1 MIENKIA
8 IDGAPDDGVGHTNV
22 GPDVLERYKEASDLL
37 AQFKVRPLTSGTD
50 PRERLYLVAF
60 DGTGNSKFNDPMH
73 ATNVA
78 KIYDELIGE
87 DGNRF
92 SHFTGTYIEGSGTQK
107 DFFEAKLD
115 AVRGSSYKANIER
128 AYERLVIQANR
139 WAAKDSDID
148 VRVKSIGFSR
158 GASQVPGFA
167 RLLHERG
174 IPDLESKVTQ
184 PDGSFRYDRY
194 IGEPGKVL
202 QAVGLFDPVATGVPL
217 DFDRRLPPSV
227 ISGLQITAMDEKR
240 MLFLSDEVIPPG
252 LSEDG
257 RFLNLQVPGAHS
269 DVGGGYGR
277 DGLSIRCG
285 NLMRDYCNAL
295 SAVPYLQK
303 KHEPTDVR
311 LNVIHRSKEGEMI
324 FRLDPRDAVRGTPEG
339 TSRILFPA
347 DAGHAGSVPHL
358 PEPVDKRL
366 LEGLPSKPVAIGE
379 TKLTSDRPSLGPAT
393 NEAINEA
400 GRSVP
405 LAPKVVRGLGA
416 VTSVVDTVNV
426 ARDVRERLDD
436 GNETSA
442 NSHMLHFASRNA
454 AGWAGIQAGL
464 LAGGAMGIESGPG
477 LLVTGGLGGLAGG
490 VVGDRLADAVDAY
503 RIHHQ
508 RGRDGRPWVLNE
520 SSVWELDM
528 PPVPGVP
535 NWKPERASGEEASW
549 LDYQASSMATEMA
562 LGRDYAPKDPYVQ
575 LSSQRDTPSL
585 RDAPWKHDPQTHQWS
600 RDVAVGWQ
608 EHGHMLR
615 RREVASPERAAQ
627 LDEAAER
634 TIMENLAESSRSVAM
649 RYQATYEHE
658 GWGRHGPMPEVV
670 SRALAKPME
679 KVMASDGH
687 GYTRDGEGEWS
698 RPGWFGSTSHPEGL
712 VKEELDAS
720 EHLTRMAISAE
731 PAWETQSSTP
741 SRLDSV
747 GHPDHSLYLQTRRR
761 VVELDASLGRQPDQ
775 HTDNIASALV
785 VQARMEGLSRIDKVW
800 LTPDGTKMWGEQFSP
815 RGEEYTWESKYL
827 QVMTKEANTPM
838 EQSGARWPEAM
849 RMFEQQEQQ
858 EADLKQQRLQERMT
872 ERSIGGPSMSR

>member
-1 MIENKIA
+1 MNKEKLA
-8 IDGAPDDGVGHTNV
+8 IDGAPDDGVGHTLA
-22 GPDVLERYKEASDLL
+22 GPDVLAKYKDASDHL
-37 AQFKVRPLTSGTD
+37 ARFKVHPLTNGNN
-50 PRERLYLVAF
+50 PNERLYLVAF
-60 DGTGNSKFNDPMH
+60 DGTGNNKFRDPLR

-78 KIYDELIGE
+78 KIYDELMGSNVVRSGQAGAI
-87 DGNRF
+87 
-92 SHFTGTYIEGSGTQK
+92 YIQGPGTQK
-107 DFFEAKLD
+107 DFIKATLD
-115 AVRGSSYKANIER
+115 AARGSSYESNINDAYHFLVHRAN
-128 AYERLVIQANR
+128 Q
-139 WAAKDSDID
+139 WAAENPNVD
-148 VRVKSIGFSR
+148 VRVNSIGFSR

-167 RLLHERG
+167 RLLHEKG
-174 IPDLESKVTQ
+174 IPDLNSRFVL
-184 PDGSFRYDRY
+184 PDGQVVYDRY
-194 IGEPGKVL
+194 ISEPGKVV

-217 DFDRRLPPSV
+217 NFDRRLPPSV
-227 ISGLQITAMDEKR
+227 ISGFQITAMDEKR
-240 MLFLSDEVIPPG
+240 MLFPVDEILPPG
-252 LSEDG
+252 PSEDG
-257 RFLNLQVPGAHS
+257 RFLNVMVPGAHS

-303 KHEPTDVR
+303 EHEPTDVR
-311 LNVIHRSKEGEMI
+311 LNVIHQSKEGELI
-324 FRLDPRDAVRGTPEG
+324 FRLDPRDAVRGTPSG
-339 TSRILFPA
+339 TNRVLFPPE
-347 DAGHAGSVPHL
+347 AGHAASVPHF

-379 TKLTSDRPSLGPAT
+379 PKLTSDRPPLGFASDD
-393 NEAINEA
+393 AINRA

-405 LAPKVVRGLGA
+405 LAPKVTRGLGGVISA
-416 VTSVVDTVNV
+416 VDAVNV
-426 ARDVRERLDD
+426 ARDVRERLAD
-436 GNETSA
+436 GNETA
-442 NSHMLHFASRNA
+442 ADSHMLHFASRNA
-454 AGWAGIQAGL
+454 AGWAGLEAGL

-477 LLVTGGLGGLAGG
+477 LLVTGGLGGLVGG

-535 NWKPERASGEEASW
+535 NWKPERASREEASW

-562 LGRDYAPKDPYVQ
+562 LGRDYTPKDPYVQ
-575 LSSQRDTPSL
+575 LSSPRDTPSL
-585 RDAPWKHDPQTHQWS
+585 RDAPWKHDPQTHQWA

-627 LDEAAER
+627 LDEAAKR
-634 TIMENLAESSRSVAM
+634 TIAENLAESSLSVAM

-658 GWGRHGPMPEVV
+658 GWGRHGPMPEAV
-670 SRALAKPME
+670 SRTLAKPME
-679 KVMASDGH
+679 KIMASDGH
-687 GYTRDGEGEWS
+687 GYTRDGDGEWS

-720 EHLTRMAISAE
+720 ERLARLGISPA
-731 PAWETQSSTP
+731 PAWEPQSSAP
-741 SRLDSV
+741 IRLDNV
-747 GHPDHSLYLQTRRR
+747 GHPDHSLYSQTRRH
-761 VVELDASLGRQPDQ
+761 VAKLDASLGRQPDQ

-785 VQARMEGLSRIDKVW
+785 VQARTEGLSRIDKVW

-815 RGEEYTWESKYL
+815 RGEEYTWESKRMH
-827 QVMTKEANTPM
+827 VMTNEANTPM
-838 EQSGARWPEAM
+838 EQSGARWPEAR

-858 EADLKQQRLQERMT
+858 EADLRQQRLQERMM
-872 ERSIGGPSMSR
+872 ERSIGGLSMSR